1 MLEQTLVCVGGF
13 FFPFF
18 SVSSISQCSHM
29 EAGVVSLDKKKR
41 KVIQTRQ
48 KKQWHTRGWLRRQQ
62 TDCVTNRGAAV
73 GHFTNN
79 SYVCALQLIY
89 IVTH

>member
-1 MLEQTLVCVGGF
+1 
-13 FFPFF
+13 
-18 SVSSISQCSHM
+18 M

-79 SYVCALQLIY
+79 SYVCTLQLIY

>member
-1 MLEQTLVCVGGF
+1 MLEQTLVCVGF
-13 FFPFF
+13 FFSFF

-79 SYVCALQLIY
+79 SYVCTLQLIY